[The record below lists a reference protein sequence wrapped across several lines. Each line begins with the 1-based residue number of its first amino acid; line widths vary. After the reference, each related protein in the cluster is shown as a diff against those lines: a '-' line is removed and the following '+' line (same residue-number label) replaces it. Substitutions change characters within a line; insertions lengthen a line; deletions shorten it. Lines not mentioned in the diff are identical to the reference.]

1 MRISDWSSD
10 VCSSDLPEQ
19 LGGLLTQLASD
30 DPDQAI
36 AALTRVAEIDH
47 STVELHLTLGN
58 LFRKRGEI
66 DRALRIHEA
75 LLARTGLSDDVQ
87 VQVRRELAYDY
98 LRAGVMDHAE
108 AQFEKLATG
117 GRDRKSTRLNS
128 SH

>member
-10 VCSSDLPEQ
+10 VCSSDL
-19 LGGLLTQLASD
+19 
-30 DPDQAI
+30 
-36 AALTRVAEIDH
+36 LTRVAEIDH

-87 VQVRRELAYDY
+87 AQERRELAYDY

-108 AQFEKLATG
+108 AQLEKLATG
-117 GRDRKSTRLNS
+117 GRYVSEATDQNRRISQPSRDWKTYVEVGKTAG
-128 SH
+128 